1 MDTYVV
7 SEVLVHG
14 GSRTRKE
21 WYCPYC
27 DTRIYSTTNMKNHL
41 TSYVHFNSRQLYE
54 LRHPFQAGGAPE
66 MPDDV
71 SIMSA
76 LTRDP
81 TDLPVAGPDRIPP
94 EPIIPEESLAI
105 FDDDDDGFD
114 ARYPSMNTT
123 AMEGRSSRIR
133 KTVDLPLREPF
144 PEAPIVFPEEDPG
157 PPAPPEPE
165 KPTRRE
171 ELVEQ
176 EERGGNVVMFLVI
189 GAMFLVAANYMT

>member
-1 MDTYVV
+1 
-7 SEVLVHG
+7 
-14 GSRTRKE
+14 
-21 WYCPYC
+21 
-27 DTRIYSTTNMKNHL
+27 
-41 TSYVHFNSRQLYE
+41 
-54 LRHPFQAGGAPE
+54 

-81 TDLPVAGPDRIPP
+81 SDLPVAGPDHIPP
-94 EPIIPEESLAI
+94 EPIIPEESLAM
-105 FDDDDDGFD
+105 FDDDDDDDDGFD
-114 ARYPSMNTT
+114 ARYPSMNTG
-123 AMEGRSSRIR
+123 AREEDAADIENLEERLERI
-133 KTVDLPLREPF
+133 K
-144 PEAPIVFPEEDPG
+144 DPG